1 MGTGRCKFKITSVD
15 LVRPKPSNTTDSRPR
30 AEATDSPSTPSIP
43 PLVLP
48 EINSL
53 QVACIYG
60 TDGECQGMLTPE
72 RINIPY
78 YACDRAKQSGIHDTI
93 QPPPK
98 SFASELL
105 GLFLR
110 SILKRQTPK

>member
-1 MGTGRCKFKITSVD
+1 M
-15 LVRPKPSNTTDSRPR
+15 
-30 AEATDSPSTPSIP
+30 
-43 PLVLP
+43 LP

-60 TDGECQGMLTPE
+60 TDGNRQGMLTPE
-72 RINIPY
+72 RINILQK
-78 YACDRAKQSGIHDTI
+78 AFDRAKQSGINDTI

-105 GLFLR
+105 GLFSR
-110 SILKRQTPK
+110 SMLKQQTPK